1 MALPYRRNFR
11 RRSEIVSGH
20 PDVILP
26 HVVATDYKLDNQFIQ
41 SRKAPLHFAPPTREI
56 FDICVRVER
65 FPDVLEVVRSKE
77 FREGT
82 LECVPKLL
90 CWATGS
96 ASDDKK
102 KHEQQVTPTPSVD

>member
-56 FDICVRVER
+56 FDICVRVES

-82 LECVPKLL
+82 PKCVPKLL
-90 CWATGS
+90 CRPTGS
-96 ASDDKK
+96 AWDGKEYD
-102 KHEQQVTPTPSVD
+102 QQVAPTPSVD

>member
-1 MALPYRRNFR
+1 MTDT
-11 RRSEIVSGH
+11 VSGH

-26 HVVATDYKLDNQFIQ
+26 HVVATDYKPDNQFIQ
-41 SRKAPLHFAPPTREI
+41 SRKAPLHLALPAREI
-56 FDICVRVER
+56 FDIRAES
-65 FPDVLEVVRSKE
+65 FPDVLEVVQSKE

-102 KHEQQVTPTPSVD
+102 KHEQQVTPTPSVN